1 MAAKRTASER
11 EEEMVAMEAAKY
23 PRMRLETIIGNRKK
37 GSKSRTPATGPIGAP
52 EEDGIL
58 LTGTIRGIWATGHDT
73 LCIATSVTGQSSVV
87 TVTLVP
93 PYERIRKPIEGR
105 EMYVDPLVYAGDTMF
120 FGGSLYR
127 GCYASTLDGP
137 SFQFAKGI
145 DILMAIATSEA
156 GYLVG
161 LTKSRDYCVGG
172 SSGPTRL
179 RIVRL
184 TSNSCSEWEQGEA
197 ATAPWMEPFVMLL
210 GPPSDDVPSW
220 KKFEVV
226 YEQLRGIFALAHQR
240 MEPFGGT
247 ISITMHLNDYPEDV
261 VSVVIHVDKVQGELP
276 GLLLP
281 GVECT
286 VSRRGMDGT
295 YPRTNTKHSNGLLFL
310 STGDVWWTEAGCLR
324 RYSGYYAPFDTTAG
338 ATTLPDLPRE

>member
-23 PRMRLETIIGNRKK
+23 PHMRLETIIGNRKK
-37 GSKSRTPATGPIGAP
+37 GSESRTPATGPIGAP
-52 EEDGIL
+52 EEEDIL
-58 LTGTIRGIWATGHDT
+58 LTGTIRGIWATGHDK
-73 LCIATSVTGQSSVV
+73 LCIATSVTGQSSIV

-93 PYERIRKPIEGR
+93 PYERVRKPIAGR

-127 GCYASTLDGP
+127 GSYASTLDGP

-145 DILMAIATSEA
+145 HILMAIATCEA

-184 TSNSCSEWEQGEA
+184 TSDSCSEWEQGEA
-197 ATAPWMEPFVMLL
+197 ATAPWMEHFVALL
-210 GPPSDDVPSW
+210 GPPSDDHPW
-220 KKFEVV
+220 KKFETV
-226 YEQLRGIFALAHQR
+226 YEQLRDIFTLAHQR
-240 MEPFGGT
+240 LAPFDVT
-247 ISITMHLNDYPEDV
+247 ISISMHLNEYPENV
-261 VSVVIHVDKVQGELP
+261 VTVDFQRMQDELP

-286 VSRRGMDGT
+286 VSRRGMDGG
-295 YPRTNTKHSNGLLFL
+295 YPRTNMKHSNGLLFL
-310 STGDVWWTEAGCLR
+310 SMGDVVWTEARCLR
-324 RYSGYYAPFDTTAG
+324 RYSGYYASFGDKDG
-338 ATTLPDLPRE
+338 ATALPDLPRE